1 MLFNP
6 KPEDQ
11 NPAESLA
18 NSVRLAKPPLSL
30 TTRVLLH
37 TVGWVLVAVGVAGL
51 VLPGI
56 QGILTGALGLAL
68 ISVAS
73 QTVHRWLRERFRR
86 WPKAW
91 RRMER
96 FRRRIERR
104 LRPKH

>member
-1 MLFNP
+1 MLLNP

-11 NPAESLA
+11 SLAESTDQ
-18 NSVRLAKPPLSL
+18 VRQPKVPLSL

-37 TVGWVLVAVGVAGL
+37 TVGWILVAVGIAGL

-56 QGILTGALGLAL
+56 QGVLTGVLGLAL

-73 QTVHRWLRERFRR
+73 QTVHSWLRERFRR

-96 FRRRIERR
+96 FRRRVERR

>member
-1 MLFNP
+1 MLLNP

-11 NPAESLA
+11 TMTESD
-18 NSVRLAKPPLSL
+18 SDRVRLAKVPLSL

-56 QGILTGALGLAL
+56 QGVLTGALGLAL

-73 QTVHRWLRERFRR
+73 QTVHRWLRGRFRR

-104 LRPKH
+104 LRPKS

>member
-1 MLFNP
+1 MLLNP

-11 NPAESLA
+11 TFPDSD
-18 NSVRLAKPPLSL
+18 STRLREAKAPLSL

-37 TVGWVLVAVGVAGL
+37 TAGWILVAVGIAGL

-56 QGILTGALGLAL
+56 QGVLTGALGLAL

-73 QTVHRWLRERFRR
+73 QSVHRWLRERFRR

-104 LRPKH
+104 LRPKV